1 MRRFLTTLMILLVVL
16 VAGLSAL
23 VLLVNPNDFR
33 DYMVKQ
39 VAARSGYQ
47 LQLDGP
53 LRWHVWPQLSIL
65 SGRMSLTAQ
74 GATQPLVRADN
85 MRLDVA
91 LLPLLSHQLSV
102 KQVMLKGAVIQL
114 TPQTEAVRSED
125 APVAPRDNTLPDLSD
140 DRGWSFDISSLKVAD
155 SVLVFQH
162 EDDEQVTI
170 RNIRLQMEQDPQH
183 RGSFEFSG
191 RVNRDQR
198 DLTISLNGTVDA
210 SDYPHDLTAAIEQIN
225 WQLQGADLP
234 KQGIQ
239 GQGSFQAQWQE
250 SHKRLS
256 FNQIS
261 LTANDSTLSGQAQVT
276 LTEKPEWQL
285 RLQFPQLNLDNLI
298 PLNETA
304 NGENQHEDD
313 EQVTIRNIRLQME
326 QDPQHR
332 GSFEFSGRVNR
343 DQRDLTISL
352 NGTVDASDYP
362 HDLTAAIEQINW
374 QLQGA
379 DLPKQGIQGQGSFQ
393 AQWQESHKRLS
404 FNQISLTAN
413 DSTLS
418 GQAQVTL
425 TEKPEWQLR
434 LQFPQ
439 LNLDNLIPLNE
450 TANGENGAAQQGQ
463 SQSTLPRP
471 VISSRI
477 DEPAYQGLQGFTA
490 DILLQASNVRWRG
503 MNFTDVA
510 TQMTN
515 KSGLLEITQLQ
526 GKLNGGQVS
535 LPGTLDA
542 TSINP
547 RINFQPRLEN
557 VEIGTILKA
566 FNYPISLTG
575 KMSLAGDFSGAD
587 IDADAFRH
595 NWQGQAH
602 VEMTDTRMEGMNFQQ
617 MIQQAVERNGGDVKA
632 AENFDNVT
640 RLDRFTTD
648 LTLKDGVV
656 TLNDMQGQSP
666 VLALTGE
673 GMLNLADQTCDTQ
686 FDIRVVGGWNGESK
700 LIDFLKETPVPLRV
714 YGNWQQLNYSLQVDQ
729 LLRKHLQ
736 DEAKRRLNDW
746 AERNKDSRN
755 GKDVKKLLEKM

>member
-16 VAGLSAL
+16 VAGFSAL

-65 SGRMSLTAQ
+65 SGRTILTAQ
-74 GATQPLVRADN
+74 GASQPLVRADN

-91 LLPLLSHQLSV
+91 LWPLLSHQLSV

-114 TPQTEAVRSED
+114 TPETEAVRSQD
-125 APVAPRDNTLPDLSD
+125 APVAPKDNTLPDNAE
-140 DRGWSFDISSLKVAD
+140 DRGWSFDIASLRVSD

-162 EDDEQVTI
+162 EDDEQVTV
-170 RNIRLQMEQDPQH
+170 RDIRLQMEQDSQH

-198 DLTISLNGTVDA
+198 DLSLSLKGTVDA
-210 SDYPHDLTAAIEQIN
+210 SDYPHDLTADIQQID

-239 GQGSFQAQWQE
+239 GHGQFKAQWQE
-250 SHKRLS
+250 AQKRLS
-256 FNQIS
+256 FEQIN
-261 LTANDSTLSGQAQVT
+261 LTANDSNLTGQAQVA
-276 LTEKPEWQL
+276 LLEKPEWLL
-285 RLQFPQLNLDNLI
+285 RLQFAQLNLDNLL
-298 PLNETA
+298 PRNEVITTQ
-304 NGENQHEDD
+304 NG
-313 EQVTIRNIRLQME
+313 V
-326 QDPQHR
+326 
-332 GSFEFSGRVNR
+332 
-343 DQRDLTISL
+343 
-352 NGTVDASDYP
+352 
-362 HDLTAAIEQINW
+362 
-374 QLQGA
+374 
-379 DLPKQGIQGQGSFQ
+379 
-393 AQWQESHKRLS
+393 
-404 FNQISLTAN
+404 
-413 DSTLS
+413 
-418 GQAQVTL
+418 
-425 TEKPEWQLR
+425 
-434 LQFPQ
+434 
-439 LNLDNLIPLNE
+439 
-450 TANGENGAAQQGQ
+450 AQQGQ
-463 SQSTLPRP
+463 NQATLPRP

-477 DEPAYQGLQGFTA
+477 DEPAYQGLKGFAA
-490 DILLQASNVRWRG
+490 DILLQANNVRWRG
-503 MNFTDVA
+503 MDFADVTA
-510 TQMTN
+510 QMTN
-515 KSGLLEITQLQ
+515 KAGLLEIIQLQ
-526 GKLNGGQVS
+526 GKLNQGVVS

-542 TSINP
+542 TASHP
-547 RINFQPRLEN
+547 RIVFHPRLEN
-557 VEIGTILKA
+557 VEIGSILNA

-587 IDADAFRH
+587 IDAEAFRR

-640 RLDRFTTD
+640 RLDHFSTD
-648 LTLKDGVV
+648 LTLDNGVV
-656 TLNDMQGQSP
+656 TLDDMQGESP
-666 VLALTGE
+666 MLALSGAGT
-673 GMLNLADQTCDTQ
+673 LNLADQTCDTQ

>member
-74 GATQPLVRADN
+74 GASQPLVRADN

-234 KQGIQ
+234 KQGI
-239 GQGSFQAQWQE
+239 
-250 SHKRLS
+250 H
-256 FNQIS
+256 
-261 LTANDSTLSGQAQVT
+261 
-276 LTEKPEWQL
+276 
-285 RLQFPQLNLDNLI
+285 
-298 PLNETA
+298 
-304 NGENQHEDD
+304 
-313 EQVTIRNIRLQME
+313 
-326 QDPQHR
+326 
-332 GSFEFSGRVNR
+332 
-343 DQRDLTISL
+343 
-352 NGTVDASDYP
+352 
-362 HDLTAAIEQINW
+362 
-374 QLQGA
+374 
-379 DLPKQGIQGQGSFQ
+379 GQGSFQ

-666 VLALTGE
+666 VLALTGK
-673 GMLNLADQTCDTQ
+673 AC
-686 FDIRVVGGWNGESK
+686 
-700 LIDFLKETPVPLRV
+700 
-714 YGNWQQLNYSLQVDQ
+714 
-729 LLRKHLQ
+729 
-736 DEAKRRLNDW
+736 
-746 AERNKDSRN
+746 
-755 GKDVKKLLEKM
+755 

>member
-16 VAGLSAL
+16 VAGFSAL

-65 SGRMSLTAQ
+65 SGRTILTAQ
-74 GATQPLVRADN
+74 GASQPLVRADN

-91 LLPLLSHQLSV
+91 LWPLLSHQLSV

-114 TPQTEAVRSED
+114 TPETEAVRSED
-125 APVAPRDNTLPDLSD
+125 APVAPKDNTLPDNAE
-140 DRGWSFDISSLKVAD
+140 DRGWSFDIASLRVSD

-162 EDDEQVTI
+162 EDDEQVTV
-170 RNIRLQMEQDPQH
+170 RDIRLQMEQDSQH

-198 DLTISLNGTVDA
+198 DLSLSLKGTVDA
-210 SDYPHDLTAAIEQIN
+210 SDYPHDLTADIQQID

-239 GQGSFQAQWQE
+239 GHGQFRAQWQE
-250 SHKRLS
+250 AQKRLS
-256 FNQIS
+256 FEQIN
-261 LTANDSTLSGQAQVT
+261 LTANDSNLTGQAQVA
-276 LTEKPEWQL
+276 LLEKPEWLL
-285 RLQFPQLNLDNLI
+285 RLQFAQLNLDNLL
-298 PLNETA
+298 PMNDVMTTQ
-304 NGENQHEDD
+304 NG
-313 EQVTIRNIRLQME
+313 V
-326 QDPQHR
+326 
-332 GSFEFSGRVNR
+332 
-343 DQRDLTISL
+343 
-352 NGTVDASDYP
+352 
-362 HDLTAAIEQINW
+362 
-374 QLQGA
+374 
-379 DLPKQGIQGQGSFQ
+379 
-393 AQWQESHKRLS
+393 
-404 FNQISLTAN
+404 
-413 DSTLS
+413 
-418 GQAQVTL
+418 
-425 TEKPEWQLR
+425 
-434 LQFPQ
+434 
-439 LNLDNLIPLNE
+439 
-450 TANGENGAAQQGQ
+450 AQQGQ
-463 SQSTLPRP
+463 NQPTLPRP

-477 DEPAYQGLQGFTA
+477 DEPAYQGLKGFAA
-490 DILLQASNVRWRG
+490 DILLQANNVRWRG
-503 MNFTDVA
+503 MDFADVTA
-510 TQMTN
+510 QMTN
-515 KSGLLEITQLQ
+515 KAGLLEIIQLQ
-526 GKLNGGQVS
+526 GKLNQGVVS

-542 TSINP
+542 TASHP
-547 RINFQPRLEN
+547 RIVFHPRLEN
-557 VEIGTILKA
+557 VEIGTILNA

-587 IDADAFRH
+587 IDANAFRH
-595 NWQGQAH
+595 TWQGTAH
-602 VEMTDTRMEGMNFQQ
+602 VEMADTRMEGMNFQQ

-640 RLDRFTTD
+640 RLDHLSTD
-648 LTLKDGVV
+648 LTLDNGVV
-656 TLNDMQGQSP
+656 TLDDMQGESP
-666 VLALTGE
+666 MLALSGAGT
-673 GMLNLADQTCDTQ
+673 LNLAEQTCDTQ

>member
-16 VAGLSAL
+16 VAGFSAL

-65 SGRMSLTAQ
+65 SGRTILTAQ
-74 GATQPLVRADN
+74 GASQPLVRADN

-91 LLPLLSHQLSV
+91 LWPLLSHQLSV

-114 TPQTEAVRSED
+114 TPETEAVRSED
-125 APVAPRDNTLPDLSD
+125 APVAPKDNTLPDNAE
-140 DRGWSFDISSLKVAD
+140 DRGWSFDIASLRVSD

-162 EDDEQVTI
+162 EDDEQVTV
-170 RNIRLQMEQDPQH
+170 RDIRLQMEQDSQH

-198 DLTISLNGTVDA
+198 DLSLSLKGTVDA
-210 SDYPHDLTAAIEQIN
+210 SDYPHDLTADIQQID

-239 GQGSFQAQWQE
+239 GHGQFRAQWQE
-250 SHKRLS
+250 AQKRLS
-256 FNQIS
+256 FEQIN
-261 LTANDSTLSGQAQVT
+261 LTANDSNLTGQAQVA
-276 LTEKPEWQL
+276 LLEKPEWLL
-285 RLQFPQLNLDNLI
+285 RLQFAQLNLDNL
-298 PLNETA
+298 
-304 NGENQHEDD
+304 
-313 EQVTIRNIRLQME
+313 
-326 QDPQHR
+326 
-332 GSFEFSGRVNR
+332 
-343 DQRDLTISL
+343 
-352 NGTVDASDYP
+352 
-362 HDLTAAIEQINW
+362 
-374 QLQGA
+374 
-379 DLPKQGIQGQGSFQ
+379 LPM
-393 AQWQESHKRLS
+393 
-404 FNQISLTAN
+404 N
-413 DSTLS
+413 DVMTTQNS
-418 GQAQVTL
+418 V
-425 TEKPEWQLR
+425 
-434 LQFPQ
+434 
-439 LNLDNLIPLNE
+439 
-450 TANGENGAAQQGQ
+450 AQQGQ
-463 SQSTLPRP
+463 NQPTLPRP

-477 DEPAYQGLQGFTA
+477 DEPAYQGLKGFAA
-490 DILLQASNVRWRG
+490 DILLQANNVRWRG
-503 MNFTDVA
+503 MDFADVTA
-510 TQMTN
+510 QMTN
-515 KSGLLEITQLQ
+515 KAGLLEIIQLQ
-526 GKLNGGQVS
+526 GKLNQGVVS

-542 TSINP
+542 TASHP
-547 RINFQPRLEN
+547 RIVFHPRLEN
-557 VEIGTILKA
+557 VEIGTILNA

-587 IDADAFRH
+587 IDANAFRH
-595 NWQGQAH
+595 TWQGTAH
-602 VEMTDTRMEGMNFQQ
+602 VEMADTRMEGMNFQQ

-640 RLDRFTTD
+640 RLDHFSTD
-648 LTLKDGVV
+648 LTLDNGVV
-656 TLNDMQGQSP
+656 TLDDMQGESP
-666 VLALTGE
+666 MLALSGAGT
-673 GMLNLADQTCDTQ
+673 LNLADQTCDTQ

>member
-74 GATQPLVRADN
+74 GASQPLVRADN

-198 DLTISLNGTVDA
+198 NLTISLNGTVDA

-250 SHKRLS
+250 SHKHLS

-261 LTANDSTLSGQAQVT
+261 LTANDSTLSGQAQ
-276 LTEKPEWQL
+276 
-285 RLQFPQLNLDNLI
+285 F
-298 PLNETA
+298 
-304 NGENQHEDD
+304 
-313 EQVTIRNIRLQME
+313 
-326 QDPQHR
+326 
-332 GSFEFSGRVNR
+332 
-343 DQRDLTISL
+343 
-352 NGTVDASDYP
+352 
-362 HDLTAAIEQINW
+362 
-374 QLQGA
+374 
-379 DLPKQGIQGQGSFQ
+379 
-393 AQWQESHKRLS
+393 
-404 FNQISLTAN
+404 
-413 DSTLS
+413 
-418 GQAQVTL
+418 TL

-515 KSGLLEITQLQ
+515 KSGLLEIIQLQ
-526 GKLNGGQVS
+526 GKLNQGVVS

-542 TSINP
+542 TASHP
-547 RINFQPRLEN
+547 RIVFHPRLEN
-557 VEIGTILKA
+557 VEIGSILNA

-587 IDADAFRH
+587 IDAEAFRR

-640 RLDRFTTD
+640 RLDHFSTD
-648 LTLKDGVV
+648 LTLDNGVV
-656 TLNDMQGQSP
+656 TLDDMQGESP
-666 VLALTGE
+666 MLALSGAGT
-673 GMLNLADQTCDTQ
+673 LNLADQTCDTQ

>member
-65 SGRMSLTAQ
+65 SGRMILTAN
-74 GATQPLVRADN
+74 GASQPLVRADN

-91 LLPLLSHQLSV
+91 LWPLLSHQLSV

-114 TPQTEAVRSED
+114 TPETEAVRSED
-125 APVAPRDNTLPDLSD
+125 APIAPKDNTLPDD
-140 DRGWSFDISSLKVAD
+140 AEDRGWSFDIASLRVSD

-162 EDDEQVTI
+162 ENDEQVTV
-170 RNIRLQMEQDPQH
+170 RDIRLQMEQDPQH

-198 DLTISLNGTVDA
+198 DLTLALKGTVDA
-210 SDYPHDLTAAIEQIN
+210 SDYPHDLTADIQQID

-239 GQGSFQAQWQE
+239 GHGQFRTQWQE
-250 SHKRLS
+250 AQKRLS
-256 FNQIS
+256 FEQIN
-261 LTANDSTLSGQAQVT
+261 LTANDSNLTGQAQVA
-276 LTEKPEWQL
+276 LLEKPEWLL
-285 RLQFPQLNLDNLI
+285 RLQFAQLNLDNLL
-298 PLNETA
+298 PMNEVMTKQ
-304 NGENQHEDD
+304 NG
-313 EQVTIRNIRLQME
+313 V
-326 QDPQHR
+326 
-332 GSFEFSGRVNR
+332 
-343 DQRDLTISL
+343 
-352 NGTVDASDYP
+352 
-362 HDLTAAIEQINW
+362 
-374 QLQGA
+374 
-379 DLPKQGIQGQGSFQ
+379 
-393 AQWQESHKRLS
+393 
-404 FNQISLTAN
+404 
-413 DSTLS
+413 
-418 GQAQVTL
+418 
-425 TEKPEWQLR
+425 
-434 LQFPQ
+434 
-439 LNLDNLIPLNE
+439 
-450 TANGENGAAQQGQ
+450 AQQGQ
-463 SQSTLPRP
+463 SQPTLPRP

-477 DEPAYQGLQGFTA
+477 DEPAYQGLKGFAA
-490 DILLQASNVRWRG
+490 DILLQANNVRWRG
-503 MNFTDVA
+503 MDFADVTA
-510 TQMTN
+510 QMTN
-515 KSGLLEITQLQ
+515 KAGLLEIIQLQ
-526 GKLNGGQVS
+526 GKLNDGVVS

-542 TSINP
+542 TASHP
-547 RINFQPRLEN
+547 RIVFHPRLEN
-557 VEIGTILKA
+557 VEIGTILNA

-587 IDADAFRH
+587 IDANAFRH
-595 NWQGQAH
+595 TWQGTAH
-602 VEMTDTRMEGMNFQQ
+602 VEMADTRMEGMNFQQ

-640 RLDRFTTD
+640 RLDSFTTD

-666 VLALTGE
+666 VLALSGAGT
-673 GMLNLADQTCDTQ
+673 LNLAEQTCDTQ
-686 FDIRVVGGWNGESK
+686 FDIRVIGGWNGESK

>member
-74 GATQPLVRADN
+74 GASQPLVRADN

-198 DLTISLNGTVDA
+198 N
-210 SDYPHDLTAAIEQIN
+210 
-225 WQLQGADLP
+225 
-234 KQGIQ
+234 
-239 GQGSFQAQWQE
+239 
-250 SHKRLS
+250 
-256 FNQIS
+256 
-261 LTANDSTLSGQAQVT
+261 
-276 LTEKPEWQL
+276 
-285 RLQFPQLNLDNLI
+285 
-298 PLNETA
+298 
-304 NGENQHEDD
+304 
-313 EQVTIRNIRLQME
+313 
-326 QDPQHR
+326 
-332 GSFEFSGRVNR
+332 
-343 DQRDLTISL
+343 LTISL

-490 DILLQASNVRWRG
+490 DILLQASNVRRRG

-515 KSGLLEITQLQ
+515 KSGLLEIIQLQ
-526 GKLNGGQVS
+526 GKLNQGVVS

-542 TSINP
+542 TASHP
-547 RINFQPRLEN
+547 RIVFHPRLEN
-557 VEIGTILKA
+557 VEIGSILNA

-587 IDADAFRH
+587 IDAEAFRR

-640 RLDRFTTD
+640 RLDHFSTD
-648 LTLKDGVV
+648 LTLDNGVV
-656 TLNDMQGQSP
+656 TLDDMQGESP
-666 VLALTGE
+666 MLALSGAGT
-673 GMLNLADQTCDTQ
+673 LNLADQTCDTQ